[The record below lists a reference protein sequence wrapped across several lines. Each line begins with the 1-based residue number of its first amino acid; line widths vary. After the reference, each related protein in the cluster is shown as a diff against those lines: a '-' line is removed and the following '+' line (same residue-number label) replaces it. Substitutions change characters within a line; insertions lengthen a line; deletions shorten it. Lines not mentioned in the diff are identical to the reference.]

1 MVRARGFT
9 LLELMIVIVVIAIL
23 AAIALPSYTD
33 YIRRGKFVE
42 AQSNLSDMRNRLE
55 QYYQDNRNYG
65 STAATCGVALPPAS
79 QTRYFTYTCNWL
91 PGGTNQSF
99 TATATGVAAEGLAGL
114 SFTVNESNTRQSTVT
129 AASAMA
135 DAGYT
140 AATTACWIRKKPAQC

>member
-23 AAIALPSYTD
+23 ASIALPSYTD
-33 YIRRGKFVE
+33 FIRRGKFVE
-42 AQSNLSDMRNRLE
+42 AQSNLADMRNRLE

-79 QTRYFTYTCNWL
+79 QQRYFTYTCNWL
-91 PGGTNQSF
+91 PGGTNQGY
-99 TATATGVAAEGLAGL
+99 TVTATGVAAEGLTGI
-114 SFTVNESNTRQSTVT
+114 SFTVNESNTRQTTVT
-129 AASAMA
+129 AASTMA
-135 DAGYT
+135 NAGYS